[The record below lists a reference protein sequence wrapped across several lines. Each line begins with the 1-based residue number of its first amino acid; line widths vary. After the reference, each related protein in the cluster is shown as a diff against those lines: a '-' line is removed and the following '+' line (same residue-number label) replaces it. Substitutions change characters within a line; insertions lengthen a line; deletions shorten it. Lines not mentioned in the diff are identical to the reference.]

1 MRLSGQFEVS
11 FFFLQKDF
19 ERTKSQSIK
28 MQNNQFPPLRSF
40 YAQKNCCLCCFLNA
54 CLCFFWLVL
63 VDLRFS
69 SIKIFSLKKKL
80 AENCPDILRY
90 YTSDVYPPQLAYREF
105 ICTHFFYLRSS
116 SRISPFYENLFY
128 L

>member
-80 AENCPDILRY
+80 AENCPDILI
-90 YTSDVYPPQLAYREF
+90 TILPT
-105 ICTHFFYLRSS
+105 CTPSTRL
-116 SRISPFYENLFY
+116 SRIYLYTLFFIY
-128 L
+128 DHLRESLFL